1 MHIAVNGK
9 QFQIGDSL
17 RSHIETSIRQ
27 VAEKYFSN
35 PIEAT
40 VTMTRDGAEIRA
52 DVSVHI
58 GRGIKIHGQ
67 AQSVEPYAA
76 FDSAGEKINKRL
88 RRHKRRLRDHHQ
100 GGADPRSFDVQE
112 VVLAAESPPVADA
125 PAEDREEW
133 HPVVV
138 AEMATKIES
147 LTVEEAVMRMEFAD
161 SPVLMFRS
169 SAHGG
174 LNAVFR
180 RTDGN
185 IGWIDPKGTAQD

>member
-17 RSHIETSIRQ
+17 RSHIETSIQQ
-27 VAEKYFSN
+27 VAKKYFSN

-40 VTMTRDGAEIRA
+40 VTMTREGAEIRA

-58 GRGIKIHGQ
+58 GRGIKIHSQ
-67 AQSVEPYAA
+67 AQSAEPYAA

-100 GGADPRSFDVQE
+100 GGADAGSFDVQE
-112 VVLAAESPPVADA
+112 VVLATESPAVADA

-147 LTVEEAVMRMEFAD
+147 LTVEEAVMRMDFAD

-174 LNAVFR
+174 LNVVFR